1 VDALS
6 LSWKWIA
13 PSEAA
18 SFASQSAAHSERF
31 LPQVCGLQGSKNAF
45 GGLVEAG
52 YEFRFVDDVPA
63 ESQLADADRVF
74 QEIHDGSLFDLPGS
88 RTEHHL
94 QPENLN
100 YGVFQGAAYAFQ

>member
-52 YEFRFVDDVPA
+52 YEFRFIDDVTA
-63 ESQLADADRVF
+63 KGKFADADRVL
-74 QEIHDGSLFDLPGS
+74 QKVHDGCLFGFPGS
-88 RTEHHL
+88 GTENCLQTEH
-94 QPENLN
+94 LN
-100 YGVFQGAAYAFQ
+100 YGVLQGAANALQ